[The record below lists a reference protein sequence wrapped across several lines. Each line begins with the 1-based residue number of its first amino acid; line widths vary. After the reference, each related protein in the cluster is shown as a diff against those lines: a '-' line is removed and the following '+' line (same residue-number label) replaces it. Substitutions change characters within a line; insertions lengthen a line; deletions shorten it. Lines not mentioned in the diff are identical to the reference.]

1 MAKLATASVAFD
13 HTTDAGYRVWAAAVL
28 SALDTVNPA
37 ILTRTADTGQM
48 NTATITRPATNV
60 TTDYAIYKFDDGLSV
75 PLYFKLAFGTGNTNN
90 APGMRFTLGKGSDGA
105 GNITG
110 VLYNIAGVWSGNNAA
125 GISGP
130 ILSCV
135 VAGHFSL
142 MACQSPLVAT
152 GTLCFGIAFS
162 RSTDASGTP
171 TTEGVHGMIK
181 QWSSGSFQHF
191 TADISGATQVNS
203 ASDTQVTVGQLYA
216 KTSLSTF
223 GVVKPMPVFYL
234 TPDPRVA
241 VGLAAVDNLDAAVS
255 GEMSVAMVGAT
266 PRNYKFLGLN
276 TTQKAYATVWE

>member
-1 MAKLATASVAFD
+1 MAKLATAPAAFD

-48 NTATITRPATNV
+48 NTATITRPAANI

-75 PLYFKLAFGTGNTNN
+75 PLYFKLALGTGNKAN

-110 VLYNIAGVWSGNNAA
+110 VLYSISGVWTGNN
-125 GISGP
+125 SVQTGP
-130 ILSCV
+130 ILACV
-135 VAGHFSL
+135 VQGHFSL
-142 MACQSPLVAT
+142 MACQATLIGT

-181 QWSSGSFQHF
+181 QWSSSSFQHF
-191 TADISGATQVNS
+191 TADISGATQLNS
-203 ASDTQVTVGQLYA
+203 ASDTQVTLGQLYT
-216 KTSLSTF
+216 KTSLSTY
-223 GVVKPMPVFYL
+223 GVVKPMPVMYL
-234 TPDPRVA
+234 TPEPRVA

-266 PRNYKFLGLN
+266 PRNYKFLGFN
-276 TTQKAYATVWE
+276 TNQKAYATVWE